1 MALEVEII
9 GAILRKIS
17 SDTKFPKKTFSSK
30 YKSFLL
36 PLPKFALAMNKLL
49 VLYRLYRYEFIETIK
64 FSIPIIIAQ
73 LGVILMGVIDIMM
86 IRDLGVVAT
95 AAAGATNDI
104 FFLVSMLSI
113 GSMNI
118 IAPLI
123 SQYFQKENAAE
134 CKKTLISGMILALA
148 LGTLTM
154 GVIELI
160 LLNFDLLGQTPLV
173 SIEAKK
179 FLSVLNWSVLP
190 ILGFLACKQFTDGLS
205 LTKVAM
211 TLTWVGLLT
220 NTFLN
225 WLLIYGNLGFP
236 AMGLEGA
243 GIATTLAR
251 GMMLVLILIFI
262 FSNQTT
268 RKIILTPLG
277 TYFEA
282 KSVWKVF
289 RLGLPVGLTYFL
301 EIAAFSVAGLLI
313 GNIDH
318 YSQAAHRV
326 VITLVST
333 TYMITSGIGIASAI
347 RIGKVYAERNIP
359 KIRKMGSAALL
370 AAILI
375 MGVFCVIFLSIPEI
389 LVIPL
394 IENDPQ
400 AVPIAISLLIIGG
413 VFQISDGVQAVGLG
427 VLRGMEDVNIPTLI
441 ALVAYWVIALP
452 LSFLSHQQG
461 WGAWGIWV
469 ALLLG
474 LSTSALLLSYRF
486 FNLLRTQQ
494 RKLLTKK
501 IQTSR

>member
-1 MALEVEII
+1 M
-9 GAILRKIS
+9 
-17 SDTKFPKKTFSSK
+17 KK
-30 YKSFLL
+30 LQ
-36 PLPKFALAMNKLL
+36 
-49 VLYRLYRYEFIETIK
+49 VWYRLYRYEFVTTIK
-64 FSIPIIIAQ
+64 FSVPIIIAQ

-104 FFLVSMLSI
+104 FFLVCMLSI

-123 SQYFQKENAAE
+123 SQYFQKENVAE
-134 CKKTLISGMILALA
+134 CKKTLISGLVLALV
-148 LGTLTM
+148 LGVATM

-160 LLNFDLLGQTPLV
+160 LYNFALLQQTPLV
-173 SIEAKK
+173 SVEAQK
-179 FLSVLNWSVLP
+179 FLRVLNWSILP

-211 TLTWVGLLT
+211 TLTWVGLLM

-225 WLLIYGNLGFP
+225 WVLIYGNLGFP

-243 GIATTLAR
+243 GIATFLAR
-251 GMMLVLILIFI
+251 AIMFILILAFV
-262 FSNQTT
+262 FFHPKTK
-268 RKIILTPLG
+268 KILFTPLS
-277 TYFEA
+277 TYLDTKA
-282 KSVWKVF
+282 IWKVF

-301 EIAAFSVAGLLI
+301 EVAAFSVAGLLI
-313 GNIDH
+313 GSIDH

-347 RIGKVYAERNIP
+347 RIGKVYAERDTA

-375 MGVFCVIFLSIPEI
+375 MGTFCIIFLSIPEI
-389 LVIPL
+389 LIMPL
-394 IENDPQ
+394 IENDPR
-400 AVPIAISLLIIGG
+400 AVPIAISLLVIGG

-427 VLRGMEDVNIPTLI
+427 ILRGMEDVNVPTLI
-441 ALVAYWVIALP
+441 ALVAYWFIALP
-452 LSFLSHQQG
+452 LSFLSVQQG

-474 LSTSALLLSYRF
+474 LSTSALLLSNRF
-486 FNLLRTQQ
+486 FHLLKKQQ
-494 RKLLTKK
+494 KIKNNKKSIKLV
-501 IQTSR
+501 

>member
-1 MALEVEII
+1 
-9 GAILRKIS
+9 
-17 SDTKFPKKTFSSK
+17 
-30 YKSFLL
+30 
-36 PLPKFALAMNKLL
+36 MNKIQA
-49 VLYRLYRYEFIETIK
+49 LYRLYRYEFTETIK

-104 FFLVSMLSI
+104 FFLVCMLSI

-123 SQYFQKENAAE
+123 SQYFQKEDIIE
-134 CKKTLISGMILALA
+134 CKKTLMSGLVLALV
-148 LGTLTM
+148 LGLATM
-154 GVIELI
+154 GVVEII
-160 LLNFDLLGQTPLV
+160 LLNFGLLQQTPLV
-173 SIEAKK
+173 SIEAQK
-179 FLSVLNWSVLP
+179 FLRILNWSVLP

-211 TLTWVGLLT
+211 TLTWVGLLA

-225 WLLIYGNLGFP
+225 WVLIYGNLGFP

-243 GIATTLAR
+243 GIATVLAR
-251 GMMLVLILIFI
+251 AIMFVLILGFI
-262 FSNQTT
+262 FSHQKT
-268 RKIILTPLG
+268 RKILFVPLKS
-277 TYFEA
+277 YFEA
-282 KSVWKVF
+282 KAVWKVF

-301 EIAAFSVAGLLI
+301 EVAAFSVAGLLI
-313 GNIDH
+313 GSIDH

-333 TYMITSGIGIASAI
+333 TYMITSGIGIAGAI
-347 RIGKVYAERNIP
+347 RIGKVYAERDIV

-375 MGVFCVIFLSIPEI
+375 MGTFCIIFLSIPEI

-400 AVPIAISLLIIGG
+400 AVPIAISLLVIGG
-413 VFQISDGVQAVGLG
+413 IFQISDGVQAVGLG
-427 VLRGMEDVNIPTLI
+427 ILRGMEDVNIPTLI
-441 ALVAYWVIALP
+441 ALVAYWGIALP

-486 FNLLRTQQ
+486 FSLLRKQE
-494 RKLLTKK
+494 KK
-501 IQTSR
+501 KTVSKSL